1 MEELLKL
8 TKKGIPITIIGLPY
22 AGKTTLVNW
31 LREKRFTRPK
41 PTVGFDF
48 EQIQV
53 GDVLFNIFDISGQKS
68 YRASMWKSYVMTSV
82 GIIFV
87 LDSTNSEEM
96 DEALKWFW
104 VMIDDWLESVFSDK
118 VILFLA
124 NKSDLKDST
133 DLDSIIEQLNLDK
146 MSQYPD
152 ISFQIFK
159 TSIRAETNLKY
170 AFQWFVSKIKKSV
183 ELQDQKPLAVI
194 VSDSIGTPLYM
205 YDPLNLVDDTG
216 MFIGYLKAL
225 SGFANE
231 IFGHEKFKVIKID
244 PHFFFISEEKNY
256 VVSVAVSDDMALPEA
271 GRLSYLIHKYISK
284 TRKGVDTEQLKEFI
298 EGYLV

>member
-31 LREKRFTRPK
+31 LKEKRFTRPK

-48 EQIQV
+48 EQVQV

-87 LDSTNSEEM
+87 LDSTNSEDI

-124 NKSDLKDST
+124 NKTDLKDS
-133 DLDSIIEQLNLDK
+133 LNLDDIIDQLK
-146 MSQYPD
+146 LTRMSLYSD

-159 TSIRAETNLKY
+159 TSIRTEANLNY
-170 AFQWFVSKIKKSV
+170 ALQWFVSKVKQSV
-183 ELQDQKPLAVI
+183 QLQDQKPLAVI
-194 VSDSIGTPLYM
+194 VSDSIGTPLYI

-216 MFIGYLKAL
+216 MFISYLKAL

-244 PHFFFISEEKNY
+244 PHFFFISEENNY
-256 VVSVAVSDDMALPEA
+256 VVSVAVSEDMALPEA
-271 GRLSYLIHKYISK
+271 GRLAYLIHKYISK
-284 TRKGVDTEQLKEFI
+284 TKKEVNEDKLKEFI
-298 EGYLV
+298 EEYLD

>member
-1 MEELLKL
+1 MEDLLKL

-31 LREKRFTRPK
+31 LKEKRFTRPK
-41 PTVGFDF
+41 PTLGFDF
-48 EQIQV
+48 EQVQV
-53 GDVLFNIFDISGQKS
+53 GDVFFNIFDISGQKS

-87 LDSTNSEEM
+87 LDSTNSEDL

-104 VMIDDWLESVFSDK
+104 IMIDEWLESVFSDK

-124 NKSDLKDST
+124 NKTDLKGSM
-133 DLDSIIEQLNLDK
+133 NLDDIIDQLK
-146 MSQYPD
+146 LSRMSSYSD

-159 TSIRAETNLKY
+159 TSIRTETNLNY
-170 AFQWFVSKIKKSV
+170 ALQWFVSKVKQSV
-183 ELQDQKPLAVI
+183 QSQDQKPLAVI
-194 VSDSIGTPLYM
+194 VSDSIGTPLFM

-256 VVSVAVSDDMALPEA
+256 VVSIAVSDDMALPEA
-271 GRLSYLIHKYISK
+271 GRLSHLIHKYIAKIKKEVNTDKLK
-284 TRKGVDTEQLKEFI
+284 TFI
-298 EGYLV
+298 EEYLD

>member
-8 TKKGIPITIIGLPY
+8 TKKGVPITIIGLPY

-82 GIIFV
+82 GIVFV
-87 LDSTNSEEM
+87 LDTTNSEEI

-104 VMIDDWLESVFSDK
+104 VMIDDWLESVFSEK

-124 NKSDLKDST
+124 NKSDLKDSI
-133 DLDSIIEQLNLDK
+133 DLDEIIEQLKLDR

-159 TSIRAETNLKY
+159 TSIRTETNLDY
-170 AFQWFVSKIKKSV
+170 ALQWFVSKINQS
-183 ELQDQKPLAVI
+183 I
-194 VSDSIGTPLYM
+194 V
-205 YDPLNLVDDTG
+205 
-216 MFIGYLKAL
+216 F
-225 SGFANE
+225 
-231 IFGHEKFKVIKID
+231 
-244 PHFFFISEEKNY
+244 
-256 VVSVAVSDDMALPEA
+256 
-271 GRLSYLIHKYISK
+271 
-284 TRKGVDTEQLKEFI
+284 
-298 EGYLV
+298 